1 MRNFKKGDEIPKDL
15 VEVSE
20 GFIAKF
26 GCDVAV
32 IGAVIICKTDGSV
45 IQVES
50 KSGNY
55 SFPDDWAIKIK
66 AHQII
71 GCDSGINSGIHWTC
85 KPCKMSRIRI

>member
-32 IGAVIICKTDGSV
+32 IGAVIT
-45 IQVES
+45 
-50 KSGNY
+50 
-55 SFPDDWAIKIK
+55 
-66 AHQII
+66 
-71 GCDSGINSGIHWTC
+71 
-85 KPCKMSRIRI
+85 